1 MKNQAEIAERIRNH
15 YVEKAPT
22 KLEQMKALDKK
33 VKRPAKIF
41 SYIFGTVGALVLGTG
56 MSLAMKVIGDAML
69 AGIGIGLVG
78 IAMVSLAYP
87 IYQKAVNGRRKKY
100 AEQMIALA
108 DEISGE

>member
-1 MKNQAEIAERIRNH
+1 MKNQAEIAERIRDR
-15 YVEKAPT
+15 YVEKTPT

-33 VKRPAKIF
+33 AKRPVQIF
-41 SYIFGTVGALVLGTG
+41 SYIFGAVGALVLGTG

-87 IYQKAVNGRRKKY
+87 MYQKMVNGRRKKY
-100 AEQMIALA
+100 AAQMIALA
-108 DEISGE
+108 DELV

>member
-1 MKNQAEIAERIRNH
+1 MM
-15 YVEKAPT
+15 EKKKFEYTYTAPT

-33 VKRPAKIF
+33 AKRPVQIF
-41 SYIFGTVGALVLGTG
+41 SYIFGAVGALVLGTG

-87 IYQKAVNGRRKKY
+87 MYQKW
-100 AEQMIALA
+100 
-108 DEISGE
+108 